1 MGLRESILEDTVAK
15 LPLREVIKVRPGT
28 PVRKVAQKM
37 RQKKL
42 GCAILVDDKGK
53 PVGKFTERKLLRAVL
68 EDPANLDQPVEK
80 FSYPSGDPVALTDS
94 IAKMVQVMQAR
105 QLRFLSVVDARG
117 RVVALTGQKGLME
130 YIAEHFPRRVKV
142 ERLHSQLSMDD
153 REGA

>member
-1 MGLRESILEDTVAK
+1 MGLRENMLEETVAK

-28 PVRKVAQKM
+28 PVRQVAEKM
-37 RQKKL
+37 RKKKL
-42 GCAILVDDKGK
+42 GCAILVDAKGK
-53 PVGKFTERKLLRAVL
+53 PIGKFTERKLLRLLL
-68 EDPANLDQPVEK
+68 ESPDNLDLPVEK

-94 IAKMVQVMQAR
+94 IAKMIQVMQAR
-105 QLRFLSVVDARG
+105 QLRFLSVVDAKG

-142 ERLHSQLSMDD
+142 ERLQSQLSIDD